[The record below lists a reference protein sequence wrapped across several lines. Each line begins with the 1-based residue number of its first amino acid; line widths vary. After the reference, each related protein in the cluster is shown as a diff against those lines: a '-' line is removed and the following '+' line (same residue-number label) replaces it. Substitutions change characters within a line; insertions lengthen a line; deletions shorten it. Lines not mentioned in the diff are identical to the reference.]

1 MSERT
6 KWMIWGGMVLAWV
19 GLVVLRL
26 VSGPDPQRAPLTFK
40 SGQRAAQVEAKE
52 NPTLPLVVR
61 PEVARASQIP
71 FKTSKNIFAPL
82 EVQAAQEKVARAK
95 SRRSVKEPPSEPVA
109 EPVAAPVPPPPPSPE
124 EVAAQLA
131 RQQQELAR
139 QQLEQAEQQVRQQK
153 EQAAQQARQQMAQY
167 RFLGYLTQQGEH
179 RAFLGKGQALF
190 IVRIGE
196 TVEGKIQVAA
206 IDPSAVK
213 LLEVSTNVET
223 TIPLTKASGPL

>member
-1 MSERT
+1 
-6 KWMIWGGMVLAWV
+6 MIWGGLVLAWV
-19 GLVVLRL
+19 GLVVLRM
-26 VSGPDPQRAPLTFK
+26 VSEPEPQRAPLAFK
-40 SGQRAAQVEAKE
+40 SGQTAAQVGAKG
-52 NPTLPLVVR
+52 TLTAPPVVR
-61 PEVARASQIP
+61 PVQARASQIP

-95 SRRSVKEPPSEPVA
+95 SRRSVKESHSEPVA
-109 EPVAAPVPPPPPSPE
+109 ESVAAPAPPPPPSPE

-131 RQQQELAR
+131 RQQLELAR
-139 QQLEQAEQQVRQQK
+139 QQQEQAEQQARQQK

-179 RAFLGKGQALF
+179 RAFLGKGQLLF

-213 LLEVSTNVET
+213 LRETGTNVET
-223 TIPLTKASGPL
+223 TLPLTKTSGGPS

>member
-1 MSERT
+1 PD
-6 KWMIWGGMVLAWV
+6 
-19 GLVVLRL
+19 LR
-26 VSGPDPQRAPLTFK
+26 RAPLTFK
-40 SGQRAAQVEAKE
+40 SGQTVAQPVAKG
-52 NPTLPLVVR
+52 NPTVPPIVR
-61 PEVARASQIP
+61 PVLARASQIP

-82 EVQAAQEKVARAK
+82 EVQAAEERVARAK
-95 SRRSVKEPPSEPVA
+95 SRKRVEEPPKEAQPSEPVA
-109 EPVAAPVPPPPPSPE
+109 APTAVPVSPPPPSPE

-139 QQLEQAEQQVRQQK
+139 QQLEQAEQQARQQN

-213 LLEVSTNVET
+213 LREVVTNVET
-223 TIPLTKASGPL
+223 TLPLTKSGGGPS